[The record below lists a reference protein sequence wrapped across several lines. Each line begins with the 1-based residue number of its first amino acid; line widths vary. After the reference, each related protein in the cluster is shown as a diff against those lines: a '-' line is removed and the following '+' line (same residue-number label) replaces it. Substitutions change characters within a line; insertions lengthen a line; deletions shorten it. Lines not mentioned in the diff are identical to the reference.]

1 MLSVYEKA
9 TQETSPL
16 FVRQDLPHQAS
27 VIAWK
32 GQNEIELTFAKHK
45 HGVSIPANEVE
56 KHLKNLRRNLDAYLM
71 SRTNVGKNSLSIRG
85 YGGMTLRFNCKNE
98 GVCIDDYL
106 CLVSNEKEYAYYA
119 SALRKASATAFTTN

>member
-1 MLSVYEKA
+1 MLSVYEKDA
-9 TQETSPL
+9 QETSPL

-32 GQNEIELTFAKHK
+32 GQSEIQLTFAKHK
-45 HGVSIPANEVE
+45 HGVSIPAEEVE
-56 KHLKNLRRNLDAYLM
+56 KHLKYLRRNLDAYLTV
-71 SRTNVGKNSLSIRG
+71 RTNVGKNPLSIRG

-106 CLVSNEKEYAYYA
+106 CLISDEKEYAHYA
-119 SALRKASATAFTTN
+119 LALRKASATALTTN